1 MLEHLND
8 MRWEVML
15 SLTRRPSR
23 VVDLSSVLKA
33 RTLAVSDSPRACIT
47 FDLYGMALRQDSDV
61 KENLFLLSRRSQ
73 PRAEARHARGYI
85 WVELKSLSIQAASK
99 AFSFRTPSCPSGCR
113 C

>member
-1 MLEHLND
+1 
-8 MRWEVML
+8 ML

-33 RTLAVSDSPRACIT
+33 RTFAVSDSPRACIT

-85 WVELKSLSIQAASK
+85 WVELKSLAVKAASK